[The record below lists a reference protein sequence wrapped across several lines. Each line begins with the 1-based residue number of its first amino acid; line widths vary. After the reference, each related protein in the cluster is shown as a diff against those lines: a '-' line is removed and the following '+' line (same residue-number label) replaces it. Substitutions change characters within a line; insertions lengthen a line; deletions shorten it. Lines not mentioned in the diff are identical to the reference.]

1 MVYLNEGHIKELGF
15 NWEEN
20 IETIKKSV
28 ECMINDDYAQPI
40 KPYLRYKEKTNRIIA
55 MPAFV
60 GGEINKAGIKWISSF
75 PQNIK
80 NGLPR
85 AHSVVILNDAD
96 TGVPSGI
103 LNSGS
108 VSAIRTASVSGMI
121 TKHYLEA
128 KNPKSVK
135 VGIIGFGPIGQYHLD
150 MCYSLLKDKCEEIR
164 IFDLK
169 GVNPELINNEEL
181 KAKIVVVDSWEE
193 AYLDADIFMTC
204 TVSKATYINKQ
215 PKPGSLHLNISLR
228 DYKSETYEWF
238 AKAIIVDNWEEICRE
253 NTDIE
258 NFHLEKGL
266 QKEDTKSILD
276 LVSENIFLTLE
287 ENQAVMFNPMGM
299 AAFDIAIS
307 QNYVRRAM
315 KNKVGIFLN

>member
-1 MVYLNEGHIKELGF
+1 MVYLNESHIKELGF

-20 IETIKKSV
+20 IATIQQSV
-28 ECMINDDYAQPI
+28 ECMVEEDYAQPI

-60 GGEINKAGIKWISSF
+60 GGEINKAGIKWIASF
-75 PQNIK
+75 PNNIK

-108 VSAIRTASVSGMI
+108 VSAIRTASVSGMVM
-121 TKHYLEA
+121 KHYLEA
-128 KNPKSVK
+128 KKPRNVK
-135 VGIIGFGPIGQYHLD
+135 VGIIGFGPIGQCHLD
-150 MCYSLLKDKCEEIR
+150 MCYTLLKDNCEEIK

-169 GVNPELINNEEL
+169 GVNLEHTSVEVR
-181 KAKIVVVDSWEE
+181 AKITLVDSWEE
-193 AYLDADIFMTC
+193 AYKNADVFMTC
-204 TVSKATYINKQ
+204 TVSKATYIDME
-215 PKPGSLHLNISLR
+215 PKPGSLHLNVSLR
-228 DYKSETYEWF
+228 DYKAETYEWF
-238 AKAIIVDNWEEICRE
+238 SKAMIVDNWEEICRE
-253 NTDIE
+253 NTDVE

-276 LVSENIFLTLE
+276 LVNSNIFSTIE
-287 ENQAVMFNPMGM
+287 ESQAVMFNPMGM

-307 QNYVRRAM
+307 ENYVKRAIE
-315 KNKVGIFLN
+315 NKVGVFLN